1 MQLEKFG
8 GGHGRY
14 QGLQQGDLDEYEP
27 KGPENKTKNQDQ
39 EDRRPGRCP
48 GCKRE
53 AAFSLRL
60 RKDRA
65 SPHEGERP

>member
-1 MQLEKFG
+1 M
-8 GGHGRY
+8 
-14 QGLQQGDLDEYEP
+14 DEYEP

-48 GCKRE
+48 GYKRE